1 MWKIKSFFYLKSGK
15 SFSLLLKAR
24 NAQVTFAEINNIFFK
39 ANTKTSGKVE
49 SKTGA
54 AKSTNGGTSKV
65 SSAKPEAGG
74 GVPLSVSEFDFTKP
88 PPSLHSNYR

>member
-1 MWKIKSFFYLKSGK
+1 
-15 SFSLLLKAR
+15 
-24 NAQVTFAEINNIFFK
+24 
-39 ANTKTSGKVE
+39 VE

-54 AKSTNGGTSKV
+54 AKSTNGGTSKA